1 MGFGLVIL
9 LMPTDP
15 NLYLL
20 VVFDNLNEI
29 LSHWYLFLALKV
41 LLIPS
46 NYDHSF
52 LHRFLSLG

>member
-9 LMPTDP
+9 LMPTDL

-29 LSHWYLFLALKV
+29 LSNWYLFLALMV

-46 NYDHSF
+46 NYDYSF
-52 LHRFLSLG
+52 LH